1 MNSPVSEYFC
11 PIRAHN
17 TEKKRDR
24 EVSFFFLPRPDVL
37 FFGRAANKHAKL
49 RGCHAK
55 TVDKPRVRCYLIS
68 IIINSIRRKNMKKTV
83 RNKCRASAFFIL
95 FSMMI
100 GLFAF
105 VLPKTAAAE
114 TSGNENAVPF
124 PVHIIQKCGSDAENR
139 VMLFFGDGY
148 TAAERDKFISDVTRR
163 VRGMLSYEP
172 FASYATKI
180 NIYAVAPPSEESGV
194 SVSFGTVKNTYFS
207 VSHYGKTTYISEDG
221 MNKLRA
227 LRDVIEEK
235 YLDKGGS
242 ACSVHILSNSEE
254 YFGSAAP
261 RGYFSYSSLAEDGEN
276 GESMTHEI
284 GHAIGRLADEYGS
297 FRENSVNISNTASQ
311 RDVPWRDFLG
321 FRGVGITQGNASS
334 TYIPSRSCIME
345 DIGNYR
351 FCEVCKAEL
360 VRRLNDSAYTEKTE
374 KIYVAAPDVTIEHSA
389 TDAIGS
395 AYEKYRITSKN
406 LLRAKGHDLEFRT
419 VVQNLSSE
427 PRTLKLTFRI
437 ISEENEIK
445 LERSQT
451 FEIPALS
458 SWYDYAPARK
468 SLSLVISAAD
478 LPSLYWKDRIEGF
491 VTDAETGEVLATD
504 KNGDFER
511 KTLTV
516 TCKTTDGKNIP
527 NVGEMLI
534 PLPENGSLPTPP
546 QTLSGLAFAR
556 RETVSQTDAGVE
568 EVWYYEPRTASE
580 PFVSKLL
587 PVSDYKSTDTLPTL
601 NGSVFAGWFDDE
613 NCTEPYLKTD
623 GSAYAK
629 FIPAAVFSVKSQLR
643 VGTVPTSSSTSLRLI
658 TTVDGDMYASVGFR
672 VEYGGKT
679 VDVETKTVYSSL
691 FATDGASSFEY
702 RPADICFASK
712 YFATFVLSS
721 VPSSAFSQKI
731 TVTPFVRTLDGSFVL
746 GTPTDIVISEKL
758 G

>member
-1 MNSPVSEYFC
+1 
-11 PIRAHN
+11 
-17 TEKKRDR
+17 
-24 EVSFFFLPRPDVL
+24 
-37 FFGRAANKHAKL
+37 
-49 RGCHAK
+49 
-55 TVDKPRVRCYLIS
+55 
-68 IIINSIRRKNMKKTV
+68 MKKTV

-311 RDVPWRDFLG
+311 SDVPWRDFLG

-360 VRRLNDSAYTEKTE
+360 VRRLNDSAYTEKPE

-504 KNGDFER
+504 KSGDFER

-556 RETVSQTDAGVE
+556 RETVSQTDTGIAE
-568 EVWYYEPRTASE
+568 IWYYEPSTVSE

-587 PVSDYKSTDTLPTL
+587 PVADYKSSDTVPTVD
-601 NGSVFAGWFDDE
+601 GRAFAGWFDDE

-658 TTVDGDMYASVGFR
+658 TTVDGDMYSSVGFR

-758 G
+758 D

>member
-1 MNSPVSEYFC
+1 M
-11 PIRAHN
+11 
-17 TEKKRDR
+17 
-24 EVSFFFLPRPDVL
+24 
-37 FFGRAANKHAKL
+37 
-49 RGCHAK
+49 
-55 TVDKPRVRCYLIS
+55 
-68 IIINSIRRKNMKKTV
+68 
-83 RNKCRASAFFIL
+83 
-95 FSMMI
+95 
-100 GLFAF
+100 
-105 VLPKTAAAE
+105 
-114 TSGNENAVPF
+114 
-124 PVHIIQKCGSDAENR
+124 
-139 VMLFFGDGY
+139 
-148 TAAERDKFISDVTRR
+148 
-163 VRGMLSYEP
+163 
-172 FASYATKI
+172 
-180 NIYAVAPPSEESGV
+180 
-194 SVSFGTVKNTYFS
+194 
-207 VSHYGKTTYISEDG
+207 
-221 MNKLRA
+221 
-227 LRDVIEEK
+227 
-235 YLDKGGS
+235 
-242 ACSVHILSNSEE
+242 
-254 YFGSAAP
+254 
-261 RGYFSYSSLAEDGEN
+261 
-276 GESMTHEI
+276 
-284 GHAIGRLADEYGS
+284 
-297 FRENSVNISNTASQ
+297 
-311 RDVPWRDFLG
+311 
-321 FRGVGITQGNASS
+321 
-334 TYIPSRSCIME
+334 
-345 DIGNYR
+345 
-351 FCEVCKAEL
+351 
-360 VRRLNDSAYTEKTE
+360 
-374 KIYVAAPDVTIEHSA
+374 
-389 TDAIGS
+389 
-395 AYEKYRITSKN
+395 
-406 LLRAKGHDLEFRT
+406 
-419 VVQNLSSE
+419 
-427 PRTLKLTFRI
+427 
-437 ISEENEIK
+437 
-445 LERSQT
+445 
-451 FEIPALS
+451 
-458 SWYDYAPARK
+458 
-468 SLSLVISAAD
+468 
-478 LPSLYWKDRIEGF
+478 
-491 VTDAETGEVLATD
+491 LATD